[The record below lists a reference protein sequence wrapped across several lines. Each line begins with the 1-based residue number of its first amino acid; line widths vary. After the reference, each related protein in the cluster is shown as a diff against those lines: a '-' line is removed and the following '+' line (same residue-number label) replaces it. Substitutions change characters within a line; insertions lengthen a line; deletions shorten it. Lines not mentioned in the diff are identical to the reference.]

1 MGSRIRPSVPQFGTA
16 VLRKGQGSDGKV
28 FKVNTRILRLQFSE
42 SVTDL
47 GSTADGCELFMSGFW
62 DECNRVYL
70 FPSLGN
76 PVSCRR
82 I

>member
-1 MGSRIRPSVPQFGTA
+1 MGSRIHPSVLQFATA

-28 FKVNTRILRLQFSE
+28 FKVNTRVLHLQF

-47 GSTADGCELFMSGFW
+47 GSPADGCELFMSGFW

-76 PVSCRR
+76 IVSCRR